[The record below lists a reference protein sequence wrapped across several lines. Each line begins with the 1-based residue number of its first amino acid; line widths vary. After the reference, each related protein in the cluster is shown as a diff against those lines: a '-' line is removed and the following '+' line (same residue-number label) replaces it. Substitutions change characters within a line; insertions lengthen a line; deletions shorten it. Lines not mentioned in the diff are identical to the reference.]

1 MKVWLASVLQYG
13 VMCCCS
19 QSGDDLSRNGISE
32 PKLLQLVCYSEMDW
46 EAASDEERNMA
57 MDYIV
62 QVRDNNCC

>member
-1 MKVWLASVLQYG
+1 
-13 VMCCCS
+13 MCCCS
-19 QSGDDLSRNGISE
+19 QRGDDLSRNGISE